1 MEHSLL
7 PCAPVPVYIRA
18 KRTGKPFYG
27 SCRGTTVGEDRN
39 SDKRLPRYT
48 HCAKPCARI
57 LLVDP
62 TVVVGANRAACPIEL
77 VEVTLCIAVSR
88 ADLVW
93 REAHRASEMRSGE
106 DLRSTV
112 FQLPVEPA
120 WLVAA
125 FDQGLI
131 DGRIRIIGGGIRA
144 CGCRR
149 SGYRGRRVRGG
160 HCIVWWWSLWPGHAS
175 EQH

>member
-1 MEHSLL
+1 M
-7 PCAPVPVYIRA
+7 R
-18 KRTGKPFYG
+18 
-27 SCRGTTVGEDRN
+27 
-39 SDKRLPRYT
+39 
-48 HCAKPCARI
+48 ARI

-62 TVVVGANRAACPIEL
+62 TVVVGANRAACPVEL
-77 VEVTLCIAVSR
+77 LEVTLCITVSR

-93 REAHRASEMRSGE
+93 REAHRASEMRSSE

-120 WLVAA
+120 GLVAA
-125 FDQGLI
+125 FDQGLN
-131 DGRIRIIGGGIRA
+131 DGRIRIVGGGIRA

-149 SGYRGRRVRGG
+149 SGCRGRRVRCRRRRVRWRGRRVLGG
-160 HCIVWWWSLWPGHAS
+160 HRIFWCRRLRLGHAS